1 MFCLWLFWSPQL
13 KTVVRIRNQK
23 NFIKACNLNCLSSN
37 SLKKIVKKE
46 NCIGKRKKQK
56 LSHYEKKWS
65 FLSCFFFAKSTSDKY
80 CFLCHLQKQNYPIH
94 HSNQAFNAH
103 QIEISV
109 KPVSIAKGCRL
120 LIYLVFIHWK
130 FTTNWQWHWQSFQ

>member
-1 MFCLWLFWSPQL
+1 MFKFFEKDC
-13 KTVVRIRNQK
+13 K
-23 NFIKACNLNCLSSN
+23 
-37 SLKKIVKKE
+37 
-46 NCIGKRKKQK
+46 KRK
-56 LSHYEKKWS
+56 LHWEKEKTKIEPLGEKMVI
-65 FLSCFFFAKSTSDKY
+65 FKFFFFAKSTSDKY

-120 LIYLVFIHWK
+120 LIYLVFIH
-130 FTTNWQWHWQSFQ
+130 